1 MTRAVARTLV
11 LILVI
16 ASAVLL
22 TTQSLPGL
30 MLLHVVSGSMEP
42 NVPIGSI
49 VLLARGD
56 KPSVGDVAAY
66 LLEVQGR
73 RYVILHR
80 VTGVTEDGR
89 YVFSADAGD
98 PYGTDLVEPERVLG
112 RMLIAIPYLGYVVPY
127 APVLVGLALLL
138 SLVPRRTRPPVQGPV
153 DPGFLRYLPA
163 VLVPLTLLLPV
174 KGLPM
179 MLGPAYAVLTLAI
192 YAITLRFE
200 REIRHADL
208 VYALLS
214 ISVLVSIDYAKLA
227 ALLWG
232 L

>member
-1 MTRAVARTLV
+1 MTRVIAKTSIVVLV
-11 LILVI
+11 V

-22 TTQSLPGL
+22 AAQSLPGL

-42 NVPIGSI
+42 NVPLGS
-49 VLLARGD
+49 LAILVRGE
-56 KPSVGDVAAY
+56 PPEVGDVAAY

-89 YVFSADAGD
+89 YLFSADAGGQ
-98 PYGTDLVEPERVLG
+98 YGTDLVEPEKVLG
-112 RMLIAIPYLGYVVPY
+112 RMLIAIPYLGYLVPY
-127 APVLVGLALLL
+127 APLVLGLVLLL
-138 SLVPRRTRPPVQGPV
+138 SLIPRRSRLPATGPV

-163 VLVPLTLLLPV
+163 ALVPLTLLLPV
-174 KGLPM
+174 KGLPL
-179 MLGPAYAVLTLAI
+179 MLGPAYAALVLVV
-192 YAITLRFE
+192 YAMTLRFE
-200 REIRHADL
+200 RAVRHSDL

-214 ISVLVSIDYAKLA
+214 VSVLVSIDYARLA